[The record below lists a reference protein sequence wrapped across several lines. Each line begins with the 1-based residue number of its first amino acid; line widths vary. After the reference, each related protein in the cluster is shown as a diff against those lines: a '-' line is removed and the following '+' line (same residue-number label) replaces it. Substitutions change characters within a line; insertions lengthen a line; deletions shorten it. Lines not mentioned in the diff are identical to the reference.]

1 MGDDPRPVS
10 VVPMAQRLGAPVPLT
25 ELDDPRV
32 RENLAALTEQG
43 ITTARVS
50 EEDTV
55 ALAAAVTPAD
65 LDLDAIVVCTDTVE
79 APTPTEWL
87 LAYRART
94 GRHGTRTLFAGGSA
108 CANLAAGW
116 DLASALVRARAAKAV
131 LVVTADRVPSGTR
144 VPALSTTVLSD
155 GAASCLV
162 TAEPS
167 GPAFVLLGTAT
178 RSWQA
183 GAEAGGMAHARAIL
197 TTTRSVV
204 AELIRP
210 GGTTHL
216 LTPNFGS
223 ATRNLLAMAASF
235 PVRRLDPGVA
245 GEVGHCFAAD
255 ALLNLDHLARRP
267 DLADGDTVLALMSS
281 DTTMSA
287 ALLGYRA

>member
-1 MGDDPRPVS
+1 S
-10 VVPMAQRLGAPVPLT
+10 VRG
-25 ELDDPRV
+25 
-32 RENLAALTEQG
+32 
-43 ITTARVS
+43 
-50 EEDTV
+50 TV

-116 DLASALVRARAAKAV
+116 DLASALVRR
-131 LVVTADRVPSGTR
+131 RRGRRRPCSWSPPGRGCPSGTR